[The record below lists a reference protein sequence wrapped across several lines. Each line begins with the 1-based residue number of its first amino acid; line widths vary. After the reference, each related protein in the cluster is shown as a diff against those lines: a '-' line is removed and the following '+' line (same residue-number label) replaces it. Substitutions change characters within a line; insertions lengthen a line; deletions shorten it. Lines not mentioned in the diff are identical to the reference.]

1 MNKLQIF
8 NYHITNQ
15 NSDRLDVYI
24 DGSIVNAETQEML
37 REWWNDQTSVS
48 FKSFRTQVLE
58 SGLKNIKI
66 TINSRGGQIFDAK
79 AMHDF
84 IQQLENDGYNVETLG
99 IGMVCSAATYI
110 LSASKNSKI
119 SKNAYYMIHNVSGG
133 IAGDVNEVEKY
144 ATQLRN
150 FNNNIRDFYAD
161 LTGKPASEIEDLMN
175 AETWF
180 YGQEAVDNGFV
191 KNVVSEQTPK
201 NIINQSD
208 WQFKNLAPLDVYNSF
223 VNEPADK
230 NENLIQNIDMKN
242 LATLIGTAVS
252 NVFANFTVTPKPKE
266 NGSEGNTDPVT
277 NEALSEFI
285 TNAIAGINFEEHITN
300 AVNEHF
306 KDGLPENMVNQIK
319 EAVKPAE
326 PAPLNLKENEDFKSF
341 ENRLGEVE
349 KKILNGVGASQPP
362 KNEGA
367 NYEGVSFS

>member
-266 NGSEGNTDPVT
+266 DGSEGNTDPVT

-349 KKILNGVGASQPP
+349 EKILNGVGASQPP